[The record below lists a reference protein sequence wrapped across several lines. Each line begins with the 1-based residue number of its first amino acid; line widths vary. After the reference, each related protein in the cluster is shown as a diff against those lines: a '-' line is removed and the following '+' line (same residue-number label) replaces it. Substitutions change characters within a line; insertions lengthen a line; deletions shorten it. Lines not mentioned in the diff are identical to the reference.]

1 MVRTRALSLA
11 LSLIALI
18 SLIAAPSVRTAA
30 AQPVKCSGPGFD
42 DFDFWVG
49 EWTVQWTTPDGRAAQ
64 GTNRIRRTLDGCA
77 IVEEFDG
84 QPGSPLKGISVS
96 VYDPRRKLWKQTW
109 VDNHASYL
117 DFEGGPV
124 SEGPA
129 RLVLSRSTV
138 IDGKPLRQRMVF
150 RDVTANG
157 LVWDW
162 QRSRDDGATW
172 ETSWQLRYV
181 RRAP

>member
-1 MVRTRALSLA
+1 MVRSPASL
-11 LSLIALI
+11 LVGLL
-18 SLIAAPSVRTAA
+18 AASFFHAAA

-49 EWTVQWTTPDGRAAQ
+49 EWTVHWTMPDGRAAQ

-84 QPGSPLKGISVS
+84 QPGTPLKGISVS

-117 DFEGGPV
+117 DFESVRVDDGA
-124 SEGPA
+124 A
-129 RLVLSRSTV
+129 RMALARSTT
-138 IDGKPLRQRMVF
+138 IDGKPARQRMVF